1 MFHSTLLLPSLLAM
15 APAEPASTATVT
27 LAVEPAAAL
36 TLPAAAPVRSSDEHT
51 FSYSYLEVGA
61 TRFDVENLEEDA
73 DTYFGEVS
81 FDIFHLVNVFLGYE
95 NFSVDF
101 GNLDTDIWRLGA
113 GVHFSLGD
121 RFDLTGDVAW
131 LFSKI
136 DSDTLDE
143 DSNGTQVRIGGR
155 FMLLD
160 SDALGLELFGRG
172 IAINLDDSFY
182 SENSA
187 TGFDAGV
194 RVHVL
199 GNLSVAGAY
208 TKIEDDDA
216 LGLSVRLSF

>member
-1 MFHSTLLLPSLLAM
+1 MLYTTLLLPALLAP
-15 APAEPASTATVT
+15 ANAEPALFAPAATPT
-27 LAVEPAAAL
+27 LAAPAPLRA
-36 TLPAAAPVRSSDEHT
+36 SDEHT

-61 TRFDVENLEEDA
+61 TRFDVENLDEDA

-101 GNLDTDIWRLGA
+101 DNLDTDIWRLGA
-113 GVHFSLGD
+113 GVHFSLGE

-143 DSNGTQVRIGGR
+143 DSNGTQVRVGGR

-160 SDALGLELFGRG
+160 ADALGLELFGRG
-172 IAINLDDSFY
+172 IVINLDDSFY
-182 SENSA
+182 SDDSA

-194 RVHVL
+194 RLHFL
-199 GNLSVAGAY
+199 GSLSVAGAY

-216 LGLSVRLSF
+216 LGASVRLSF